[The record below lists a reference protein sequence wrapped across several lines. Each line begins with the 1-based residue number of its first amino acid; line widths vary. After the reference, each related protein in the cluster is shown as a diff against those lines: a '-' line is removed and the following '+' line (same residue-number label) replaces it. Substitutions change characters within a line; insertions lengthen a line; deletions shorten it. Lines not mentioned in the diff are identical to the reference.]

1 MGRVSGTIR
10 NVCLSIRRGPARTLA
25 DNEAA
30 KIACTHPCRKATV
43 SIGVAEAVNIAVVPN
58 SQISKMAVVVV
69 TGQAA
74 VGLEVTTIGRS
85 TTKEATIIAITT
97 NNVTIRSLL
106 LITAALMK
114 VETPQRVALQTTCLI
129 ITAETADLR
138 NVRVVRVVLANKE
151 TVKIAVVVLNIQVP
165 IRTTIDAKIP
175 TI

>member
-10 NVCLSIRRGPARTLA
+10 NVCLSIRRGPARTSA

-43 SIGVAEAVNIAVVPN
+43 IIGVAEEVNIAAVPN
-58 SQISKMAVVVV
+58 SQTSKMAEVVV
-69 TGQAA
+69 TGP

-97 NNVTIRSLL
+97 NNVTIRSHLL
-106 LITAALMK
+106 TTAALMK
-114 VETPQRVALQTTCLI
+114 VETPQRAALQTTCLI

-165 IRTTIDAKIP
+165 IRITIDAKIP